1 MGPGGRASGS
11 ANLCASRPHHQF
23 PFSRP
28 PSPVPGA
35 FLASPSPYSPRR
47 RPCRACP
54 GVTHRLQWPRAWRGD
69 ASLDDSIL
77 QQSVRHLE
85 VSPSFRCTR
94 DFTDSSACSR
104 ATAAL
109 GGVGDVADAP
119 HYRHSQLRCFWRN
132 SFLASCPPH
141 RFSLS
146 SYLISLPSRVRA
158 AVVAGPMQA
167 LAPLALLCKRPAQS
181 RGYLVS
187 S

>member
-69 ASLDDSIL
+69 PSLDDSIL
-77 QQSVRHLE
+77 QQFGSLAVLPLHSRFYGLKCLLPCH
-85 VSPSFRCTR
+85 SCAWRCWGCCGRPPLQTL
-94 DFTDSSACSR
+94 
-104 ATAAL
+104 ATSL
-109 GGVGDVADAP
+109 
-119 HYRHSQLRCFWRN
+119 L
-132 SFLASCPPH
+132 LAQ
-141 RFSLS
+141 F
-146 SYLISLPSRVRA
+146 ISRVVPTASLLIVFVSHLIAISCESGRGGRPH
-158 AVVAGPMQA
+158 AGSGTTG
-167 LAPLALLCKRPAQS
+167 APLQAA
-181 RGYLVS
+181 S
-187 S
+187 SV